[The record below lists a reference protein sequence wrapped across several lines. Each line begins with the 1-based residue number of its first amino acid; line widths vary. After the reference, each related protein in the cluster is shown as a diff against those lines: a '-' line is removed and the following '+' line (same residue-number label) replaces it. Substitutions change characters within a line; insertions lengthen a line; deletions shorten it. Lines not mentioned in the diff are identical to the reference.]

1 MKKLAPGLM
10 VTVVIALAAKV
21 LSHVIPHIGA
31 VTLAIILGIIVSNL
45 IPLDKKFGDGIKFSE
60 KNILTFAIILM
71 GFKLN
76 LFELGGMGASVFF
89 VIIPMMLTTIV
100 TAVLLG
106 KVFGYSSGFSILMG
120 AGNAV
125 CGSSAIAA
133 VAPAVEAE
141 EEEIGVSIGIVNLL
155 GTIGIF
161 LIPVI
166 AHLFTL
172 SDVKSSYL
180 VGGTL
185 QAVGQVIAAGFSIN
199 ENVGDSAT
207 LIKMLRVLMI
217 GPVVM
222 GVSIFNK
229 TTKKSKDKKKLSQVV
244 PPYIIGFFICCVLGS
259 IFNSDTYVLPHLKL
273 AAKLLLTVAMAG
285 IGMKIKFASL
295 MSHGP
300 KALLFGT
307 LIATIQIAFVLGVV
321 LVFL

>member
-1 MKKLAPGLM
+1 MKNLLPGLM
-10 VTVVIALAAKV
+10 VTISIALAAKV
-21 LSHVIPHIGA
+21 LSHVIPNIGG
-31 VTLAIILGIIVSNL
+31 VTLAIILGIIVGNL
-45 IPLDKKFGDGIKFSE
+45 VPLGNKFSDGIKFSE
-60 KNILTFAIILM
+60 KNILTCAIVLM

-100 TAVLLG
+100 SAVLLG
-106 KVFGYSSGFSILMG
+106 KLFGYTSRFSVLMG

-133 VAPAVEAE
+133 VAPAVQAE

-185 QAVGQVIAAGFSIN
+185 QAVGQVVAAGFSIN
-199 ENVGDSAT
+199 EKVGDSAT

-222 GVSIFNK
+222 IVSILSK
-229 TTKKSKDKKKLSQVV
+229 TTHAKGKKKLSQMV

-259 IFNSDTYVLPHLKL
+259 VFNSDTYVLPHLKV

-285 IGMKIKFASL
+285 VGMKIKFTSL
-295 MSHGP
+295 MAHGP

-307 LIATIQIAFVLGVV
+307 LIAAIQIAFVLAVT
-321 LVFL
+321 LLFI